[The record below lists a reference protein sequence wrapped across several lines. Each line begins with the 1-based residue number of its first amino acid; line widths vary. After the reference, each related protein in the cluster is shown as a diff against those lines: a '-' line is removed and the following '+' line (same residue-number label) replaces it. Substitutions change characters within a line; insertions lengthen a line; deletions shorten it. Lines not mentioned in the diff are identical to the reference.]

1 MQLTQTYGNACST
14 QNYNQLITALPQK
27 WKRQVEGEKVRNL
40 YVGIKEHKWLKKSV
54 INKNIYPFHLRT
66 KKRTAVP
73 YKLQNSWE
81 EIFDVPIPWHMV
93 YELIRKTTPDSKL
106 HIFQYKLLYKI
117 LATKRMLYIWRI
129 HSSQLCRFCCE
140 EAESLDHLFWYCPY
154 VAHFWSQVQ
163 EWLKNW
169 NICLELT
176 LQIAIL
182 GDLKSHSQSINNII
196 IILAHFFYFLFTI
209 CRSYEN
215 RKVQYFCKASQHSWH
230 IYGK

>member
-1 MQLTQTYGNACST
+1 
-14 QNYNQLITALPQK
+14 
-27 WKRQVEGEKVRNL
+27 
-40 YVGIKEHKWLKKSV
+40 
-54 INKNIYPFHLRT
+54 
-66 KKRTAVP
+66 VP

-106 HIFQYKLLYKI
+106 LIFQYKLPYKI
-117 LATKRMLYIWRI
+117 LATIRMLYIWGI
-129 HSSQLCRFCCE
+129 QSSQLCRICCE

-163 EWLKNW
+163 EWLKNC

-196 IILAHFFYFLFTI
+196 IINLAKMFIFNLQSVEAMRIGMFSYFVKHHSTVEG
-209 CRSYEN
+209 YM
-215 RKVQYFCKASQHSWH
+215 ASRNPKWMMLRDRWE
-230 IYGK
+230 GLNGAEGWD